1 MKINNKEVS
10 YKETLKSMDT
20 EETIDLVFYRPIG
33 FMWAVICAK
42 LGIKPN
48 AITIA
53 SIFIG
58 VAAGILFYF
67 HGDLI
72 WLNYIGIVLLI
83 LANSFDSAD
92 GQLAR
97 MTGQYSRFGR
107 ILDGLSGDFWFVAI
121 YFAICFRVNDTSD
134 FFMPH
139 PWLIWVI
146 AIVAGLS
153 HAKQAAAADYYR
165 QFHLYFLKGKEG
177 SELDSVD
184 QLDEAY
190 RKIAWKGNFWRKITM
205 FFYRNYTANQE
216 VLTPNMQKLRRR
228 LKQEFGNDGEPSRE
242 FREAFRAKSKPL
254 MKYTN
259 WLSFNLRTIALFVA
273 ILSQMPWLYFAFE
286 IVVLNAMM
294 AYMIRRHEGICSTLM
309 TDLDNGKFKRN

>member
-1 MKINNKEVS
+1 MKVNNKEVS
-10 YKETLKSMDT
+10 YKQTLKSMDT

-42 LGIKPN
+42 LGISPN

-58 VAAGILFYF
+58 VAAGVLFYF
-67 HGDLI
+67 DGDLL
-72 WLNYIGIVLLI
+72 WLNYVGIVLLI

-97 MTGQYSRFGR
+97 MTGQYSRIGR

-121 YFAICFRVNDTSD
+121 YFAICFRVDGTSD
-134 FFMPH
+134 FFSQY
-139 PWLIWVI
+139 PWFIWVI

-153 HAKQAAAADYYR
+153 HAKQAAMADYYR
-165 QFHLYFLKGKEG
+165 QFHLYFLKGKDG

-190 RKIAWKGNFWRKITM
+190 RQVPWKGNFWKKATM

-216 VLTPNMQKLRRR
+216 VLTPNMQKLRRK
-228 LKQEFGNDGEPSRE
+228 LKSIFGDDEPSQQ
-242 FREAFRAKSKPL
+242 FRDAFRAKSKPL

-259 WLSFNLRTIALFVA
+259 WLSFNLRTIALFAA

-294 AYMIRRHEGICSTLM
+294 VYMMRRHENICRMLTKELE
-309 TDLDNGKFKRN
+309 DGAFKRD

>member
-1 MKINNKEVS
+1 MKVNNKEVS
-10 YKETLKSMDT
+10 YKQTLKSMDT

-42 LGIKPN
+42 LGISPN

-58 VAAGILFYF
+58 VAAGVLFYF
-67 HGDLI
+67 DGDLL
-72 WLNYIGIVLLI
+72 WLNYVGIVLLI

-97 MTGQYSRFGR
+97 MTGQYSRIGR

-121 YFAICFRVNDTSD
+121 YFAICFRVDGTSD
-134 FFMPH
+134 FFSQY

-153 HAKQAAAADYYR
+153 HAKQAAMADYYR
-165 QFHLYFLKGKEG
+165 QFHLYFLKGKDG

-190 RKIAWKGNFWRKITM
+190 RQVPWKGNFWKKATM

-216 VLTPNMQKLRRR
+216 VLTPNMQKLRRK
-228 LKQEFGNDGEPSRE
+228 LKSIFGDDEPSQQ
-242 FREAFRAKSKPL
+242 FRDAFRAKSKPL

-259 WLSFNLRTIALFVA
+259 WLSFNLRTIALFAA

-294 AYMIRRHEGICSTLM
+294 VYMMRRHENICRILTKELE
-309 TDLDNGKFKRN
+309 DGAFKRD